1 MIDLTKLWVTEW
13 ISCAFFGYLI
23 VLAARR
29 PLSRRHRIQVI
40 AVSIVCG
47 GLAVM
52 LSQLRLSPILRV
64 GREWLPGVYLIQG
77 YWSCGLFFQRP
88 MVDVERRLLGF
99 DRELFR
105 RLHLSDLVTRGPR
118 VVLEYFELAYL
129 LAYPF
134 VPVSFAVFYWLGARE
149 QADSFWTTLLIAGFG
164 AYGVLPWIQTRP
176 PRALEDQSAVDGR
189 GLLFRRLNV
198 AVLDHASVQVNTF
211 PSGHASVAVAAALA
225 VTSINLGVGL
235 VFGLLAISIVVAT
248 VLGRYHYAVDS
259 FVGLILGVAAW
270 WYGFR
275 VV

>member
-13 ISCAFFGYLI
+13 ISCAFFVYLI

-29 PLSRRHRIQVI
+29 PLPRRHRVRVF
-40 AVSIVCG
+40 AVSLVCT

-52 LSQLRLSPILRV
+52 FSQLRPSPILRV
-64 GREWLPGVYLIQG
+64 GREWLPGVYLIQR

-88 MVDVERRLLGF
+88 MTHVERRLIGF

-105 RLHLSDLVTRGPR
+105 RLHVSDLITRGPR
-118 VVLEYFELAYL
+118 VVLEYFELTYL

-149 QADSFWTTLLIAGFG
+149 QADSFWAALLIAGFG
-164 AYGVLPWIQTRP
+164 AYGMLPWIQTRP
-176 PRALEDQSAVDGR
+176 PRALEEKSALDTR
-189 GLLFRRLNV
+189 GLLLRRLNV

-211 PSGHASVAVAAALA
+211 PSGHASVTVAAALA
-225 VTSINLGVGL
+225 VASVSIGVGL
-235 VFGLLAISIVVAT
+235 MFGVVAMSIIVAT
-248 VLGRYHYAVDS
+248 VLGRYHYAADS
-259 FVGLILGVAAW
+259 IIGLILGVTAW
-270 WYGFR
+270 WYGFH